1 MRFSVRWLKNYLK
14 TDVPLERLLEALVTC
29 GLEVEEVI
37 DLGLVS
43 GKLVVGKIL
52 KIDPIEG
59 ADKIRVCSVM
69 ADDPNPLT
77 IVCGGQ
83 NIKEGDIV
91 PVARFGMKFPDGFE
105 LKPRKI
111 MGIDGQGM
119 LCSTKELGIADD
131 AEGIWILP
139 DDTPVAEPFDAV
151 VEISITPNRPDALS
165 IIGVARDLAAR
176 LAVMEGKKVPLTP
189 PNLSVKESGER
200 TDAVARVTVE
210 ARRECPRYT
219 ARVVRGVKVGPSPR
233 WMQVV
238 LESAGLRPI
247 NNIVDITNYVL
258 LELGHPLHAFDLAR
272 VAGKH
277 IVVRLAKEGEKIQTL
292 DEETLVLQNTDLLI
306 CDGEKPVALAGIMGG
321 ANSEI
326 SGDTTDVL
334 LECAYFHPPVIRK
347 TSKRLDKSTDSS
359 YRFERGTDPKGLA
372 ASINRAAQL
381 IADLAG
387 GTVLRGIIDIVGPI
401 PEKEPISLRVERTNQ
416 VLGLNLSGREI
427 TDALTPLGFEV
438 HRTDG
443 KVMQI
448 QPPSFRPDVTMEV
461 DLIEELARI
470 IGYEK
475 IPMQRFELPV
485 VHTPVGALDRV
496 RTALAQASVAQGLH
510 QAVNFSFISEGGNA
524 LVKMDDGHQIRVL
537 NPISSDMGVM
547 RRSLLPSLLQNV
559 IHNFNHGVEE
569 VGLFELGHTYAF
581 EEAQPPAEGE
591 VDPKSLVPPAKETPV
606 FAAVLAGGGKP
617 NWKEPAREADFFQIK
632 GLCEYLLSVL
642 GAGKI
647 VVDSDVEVGFLHP
660 GRRARF
666 LVKGKPVAIF
676 GEIHPAVLK
685 ELDIRKRVCYLEI
698 QLDNPGILQPQL
710 PRCQEVGR
718 FPAMTRDIALVVDKE
733 TRSLDIER
741 TIRKAGGNL
750 LTTVRLFDVYE
761 GSHVEEGCKSLA
773 WSLTFRAPDRTL
785 KDSEVTEL
793 HEKIVDRLSKEHGA
807 TLRT

>member
-1 MRFSVRWLKNYLK
+1 MRFSVRWLKQYLK
-14 TDVPLERLLEALVTC
+14 TDVSLDRLLEALVTC

-52 KIDPIEG
+52 KIEPIEG

-69 ADDPNPLT
+69 ADEANPLT
-77 IVCGGQ
+77 IVCGAH

-119 LCSTKELGIADD
+119 LCSQKELGIADD
-131 AEGIWILP
+131 ADGIWILP
-139 DDTPVAEPFDAV
+139 EDTPVAEPFDAV

-165 IIGVARDLAAR
+165 ILGVARDLAAR
-176 LAVMEGKKVPLTP
+176 LAVMEKKKVPLTP
-189 PNLSVKESGER
+189 PNLTVKEEGDR
-200 TDAVARVTVE
+200 TEAVAKVTVE
-210 ARRECPRYT
+210 ARQACPRYT
-219 ARVVRGVKVGPSPR
+219 ARVVRGVKVGPSPK

-247 NNIVDITNYVL
+247 NNIVDVTNYVL
-258 LELGHPLHAFDLAR
+258 LELGHPLHAFDLNR
-272 VAGKH
+272 VAGRH
-277 IVVRLAKEGEKIQTL
+277 IIVRHAREGEKIQTL
-292 DEETLVLQNTDLLI
+292 DEETLKLQSSDLLI

-326 SGDTTDVL
+326 SEETTDVL

-381 IADLAG
+381 IQELG
-387 GTVLRGIIDIVGPI
+387 GGMILRGIIDIVGPI
-401 PEKEPISLRVERTNQ
+401 PEKEPITLRVERANQ
-416 VLGLNLSGREI
+416 VLGLQLSGREI
-427 TDALTPLGFEV
+427 TDALTPLGFEI

-448 QPPSFRPDVTMEV
+448 QPPSFRPDVSLEV
-461 DLIEELARI
+461 DIIEELARI
-470 IGYEK
+470 TGYDR
-475 IPMQRFELPV
+475 IPMQRFEIPV
-485 VHTPVGALDRV
+485 SHTPVAPLDHV
-496 RTALAQASVAQGLH
+496 RGRLAQAAVSQGLH

-524 LVKMDDGHQIRVL
+524 LAGLADGHQVRVL
-537 NPISSDMGVM
+537 NPINSDMGVM

-559 IHNFNHGVEE
+559 VHNFNHGVEE
-569 VGLFELGHTYAF
+569 VGLFEVGHTYAF
-581 EEAQPPAEGE
+581 LDADAPEEPEE
-591 VDPKSLVPPAKETPV
+591 EKSLVPPAEETPI
-606 FAAVLAGGGKP
+606 FAAVLAGGAKP
-617 NWKEPAREADFFQIK
+617 NWKDPVKESDFFQIK
-632 GLCEYLLSVL
+632 GLCEYLLGSL
-642 GAGKI
+642 GVGKI
-647 VVDSDVEVGFLHP
+647 VVDDDVEAGFLHP

-666 LVKGKPVAIF
+666 LVKGKPVATF

-698 QLDNPGILQPQL
+698 PLNNPEVLQNQPVK
-710 PRCQEVGR
+710 CQEVGR
-718 FPAMTRDIALVVDKE
+718 FPAMTRDIALVVDRA
-733 TRSLDIER
+733 TRALDIER
-741 TIRKAGGNL
+741 TIRKTGGNL

-761 GSHVEEGCKSLA
+761 GSHVEEGRKSLA

-785 KDSEVTEL
+785 KEAEVTEL
-793 HEKIVDRLSKEHGA
+793 HEKILDRLKSDHGA
-807 TLRT
+807 VLRA